1 VSVNY
6 ASADGTATTADND
19 YTTSSGTLNF
29 AGTAGETETFTVSV
43 TGDSK
48 VELDEMFFVLLSD
61 LGSNGRNV
69 SFSDDQGQVTV
80 ANDDSAS
87 LSIGDVSL
95 KEGGSGDTLFTFKVM
110 LDLAVDSGF
119 SVDFASSDYTAT
131 IADSDYTPSNG
142 SIIFVG
148 DANEIQTFEVL
159 VIGDHWIESD
169 EAFEVKLTNLQSSG
183 RDVTLLDNLAIGQI
197 LNDDVAGITSTP
209 DSDMST
215 SEEGATQTL
224 SIKLSAQPTEDVVFS
239 LQSSD
244 LTEGVIIQ
252 GDHLVF
258 TSDNWD
264 TPQTVIL
271 QGVDDVLAD
280 GNIVYT
286 VIIDAF
292 ESNDKDFDGFD
303 PEDLSVVNLDL
314 NEIPIATSQ
323 DLSTNEDVQL
333 LVVLSGTDVNTDSLK
348 SVITILPS
356 QGQLYQTDDGTSLG
370 DAITVVPMEVS
381 DDQNRVIYLPPL
393 NKYGE
398 AMGDFSFR
406 VNDGRA
412 LSAPALVEIEVI
424 SINDPP
430 THNLPDSV
438 AGDEDS
444 LVAFGLSR
452 GLGVSVQDVD
462 AGSGNLRTTIET
474 EDGVVGL
481 FESSGLTFS
490 QGDGEF
496 DAVMA
501 FAGSLT
507 EINSALN
514 TLYFSPASNRNG
526 ILKVRITTN
535 DLGNS
540 GNSGPR
546 ETTDEIEINISPGND
561 APVIEPIQNIEMSED
576 GINRMLFAQITDM
589 DSSAADLRVK
599 ISATPVGIL
608 EVSNGVVTGSG
619 GHYACQLNLMPLKEQ
634 SGVVMV
640 SLQVADG
647 QASGSVTF
655 RVNVIEV
662 DDPPKIVV
670 ANPVEGLEDTT
681 MHVPFSIIDDISKG
695 SVLVTAS
702 FLDSNLVAPN
712 DLIVTAV
719 ADGFT
724 VALSPVPNAN
734 GQGKLRISLND
745 GNHEVH
751 QDVTLIFKGTPDAP
765 SIDPIADFVSPVGE
779 AIEVLL
785 TLSDVDTDVTQL
797 MVTASSNYQ
806 EVIPNSGLTFIG
818 NEAQRKLLIQPTL
831 GKTGIVEILVTTQD
845 PEGMQ
850 YEERFQVYIVD
861 PAKGKPSPVTI
872 RSAPDPEDK
881 NRRIVLSWFGE
892 SLLYGAKQ
900 ISGPYILIDQVTSPF
915 VIPIPWEYSFFKFVP
930 VQAPQ

>member
-1 VSVNY
+1 
-6 ASADGTATTADND
+6 
-19 YTTSSGTLNF
+19 
-29 AGTAGETETFTVSV
+29 
-43 TGDSK
+43 
-48 VELDEMFFVLLSD
+48 
-61 LGSNGRNV
+61 
-69 SFSDDQGQVTV
+69 
-80 ANDDSAS
+80 
-87 LSIGDVSL
+87 
-95 KEGGSGDTLFTFKVM
+95 
-110 LDLAVDSGF
+110 
-119 SVDFASSDYTAT
+119 
-131 IADSDYTPSNG
+131 
-142 SIIFVG
+142 
-148 DANEIQTFEVL
+148 
-159 VIGDHWIESD
+159 
-169 EAFEVKLTNLQSSG
+169 
-183 RDVTLLDNLAIGQI
+183 
-197 LNDDVAGITSTP
+197 
-209 DSDMST
+209 
-215 SEEGATQTL
+215 
-224 SIKLSAQPTEDVVFS
+224 
-239 LQSSD
+239 
-244 LTEGVIIQ
+244 
-252 GDHLVF
+252 
-258 TSDNWD
+258 
-264 TPQTVIL
+264 
-271 QGVDDVLAD
+271 
-280 GNIVYT
+280 
-286 VIIDAF
+286 
-292 ESNDKDFDGFD
+292 
-303 PEDLSVVNLDL
+303 
-314 NEIPIATSQ
+314 
-323 DLSTNEDVQL
+323 
-333 LVVLSGTDVNTDSLK
+333 
-348 SVITILPS
+348 
-356 QGQLYQTDDGTSLG
+356 
-370 DAITVVPMEVS
+370 
-381 DDQNRVIYLPPL
+381 
-393 NKYGE
+393 
-398 AMGDFSFR
+398 
-406 VNDGRA
+406 
-412 LSAPALVEIEVI
+412 LVEIEVI

-861 PAKGKPSPVTI
+861 PSKGKPSPVTI